1 MYGMSTL
8 LKFLFA
14 NGAGAVKAVAVGK
27 DESEEKDYASA
38 FAALSDEED
47 AQKLMDAP
55 SWADRMAAGGMTTS
69 LGTGKME
76 LSMAIRTMTPAYPQS
91 CTQDIQSEINS
102 CITARILH

>member
-1 MYGMSTL
+1 MADPSQEPNVPATTTP
-8 LKFLFA
+8 
-14 NGAGAVKAVAVGK
+14 
-27 DESEEKDYASA
+27 
-38 FAALSDEED
+38 
-47 AQKLMDAP
+47 QKLMDAP
-55 SWADRMAAGGMTTS
+55 SWVDRMAAGGMTTS